1 MEKNDKISAENRLN
15 CRLPIRIKLEYSIID
30 PSSGPDEPR
39 KTSTKNISAEGL
51 LFECDKLLPIDTKIK
66 INLIM
71 PGAGLKLFELEG
83 VVVRVEKL
91 VYPKYN
97 IGVKFTVVS
106 EQQKEEI
113 KKNIE
118 RMDIIKLLEAIN
130 IKEVSD
136 LHLTVNSPP
145 MVRRCG
151 EIAPFTNEIFSS
163 EEIKEMVYSI
173 LTQEQRRSFETNKDL
188 DFLYSPHLN
197 LRCRV
202 SIYQQR
208 GNTEVV
214 FRNVIPISKSIQ
226 ELGLPDIIEELCL
239 LKDGLVIIGGTT
251 GSGKTVTITKMIDII
266 NKKRGGVILSLEKP
280 IEYLHNNIKG
290 IIKQREIG
298 IDVPSF
304 ASGLK
309 AALRQDPDVIVV
321 GEIVDADT
329 IETVLQAAETG
340 HLVIT
345 SLHATDTVQI
355 FDRIISFFP
364 LDQRDFI
371 YARLSHSLKAVVIQK
386 LLLHKNGI
394 ERVLATEV
402 CVANTAVRR
411 NIYNGDLT
419 QLPSVIQTGSKYQM
433 HLMQDSINK
442 LFEQGLIS
450 GETYELN
457 TVKL

>member
-1 MEKNDKISAENRLN
+1 MEKKDKDSKNRTSY
-15 CRLPIRIKLEYSIID
+15 RLPIKVKVLYNIIYL
-30 PSSGPDEPR
+30 SGELGE
-39 KTSTKNISAEGL
+39 SQNILTKNISAAGF
-51 LFECDKLLPIDTKIK
+51 LFESEKQFSLDTKFK
-66 INLIM
+66 IALSM
-71 PGAGLKLFELEG
+71 PEMHSKLFDIEAA
-83 VVVRVEKL
+83 VVRIEKL
-91 VYPKYN
+91 MNSNYD
-97 IGVKFTVVS
+97 IGVKFTVIS
-106 EQQKEEI
+106 DLQREEI
-113 KKNIE
+113 KKCIDRLNIT
-118 RMDIIKLLEAIN
+118 MLLEQIN
-130 IKEVSD
+130 IKEISD
-136 LHLTVNSPP
+136 LHLTVDSPP

-151 EIAPFTNEIFSS
+151 EVVPFNEDAFSA
-163 EEIKEMVYSI
+163 EEIKQMIHSI
-173 LTQEQRRSFETNKDL
+173 LTQEQKNVLENNKDL
-188 DFLYSPHLN
+188 DFLYSPHSD

-202 SIYQQR
+202 SVYQQR
-208 GNTEVV
+208 GYTEVV
-214 FRNVIPISKSIQ
+214 FRNIIPITKTLA
-226 ELGLPDIIEELCL
+226 ELGLPDIIEELCQ

-266 NKKRGGVILSLEKP
+266 NRKRGGVILSLEKP
-280 IEYLHNNIKG
+280 IEYLHANIKG
-290 IIKQREIG
+290 IVKQREVG
-298 IDVPSF
+298 VDVLTF

-321 GEIVDADT
+321 GEVVDSDT
-329 IETVLQAAETG
+329 VETALQAAETG

-364 LDQRDFI
+364 LDQHDFI
-371 YARLSHSLKAVVIQK
+371 YARLSHSLKAVIIQK

-411 NIYNGDLT
+411 NIHNGDLT

-433 HLMQDSINK
+433 HLMQDSISR

-457 TVKL
+457 TIKA